1 LLLHFSFVFFLFFS
15 PTASYFVFNNYLYVH
30 MIWISTKPY
39 KTYMKVMNAY
49 VNKHAYKHTYIC
61 ICVFLRLSLHL
72 GVYCSLEI
80 RCFTR
85 FVAYPIT
92 KTMFHS

>member
-1 LLLHFSFVFFLFFS
+1 M
-15 PTASYFVFNNYLYVH
+15 YVH
-30 MIWISTKPY
+30 MIWISTKSY
-39 KTYMKVMNAY
+39 KTLMEGIKAY
-49 VNKHAYKHTYIC
+49 VNKHANKYTYIC
-61 ICVFLRLSLHL
+61 TRLFLRLSSHL